1 MAKSTEYSIFGEY
14 FQILTYQNSEA
25 RNHLF
30 LLLIGLNFGPFPKAK
45 ALNSIKS
52 DKVKFHLTGKHV
64 WRLDSKIINFK

>member
-1 MAKSTEYSIFGEY
+1 MAKSTEYSIFGEE

-25 RNHLF
+25 RNHCF

-52 DKVKFHLTGKHV
+52 DFKFHLTGKQV